1 MPSAQTILLEQYMGS
16 KPEIKLIEKEFA
28 KLVKFINANTKGDKV
43 RILNVSTAKLSKR
56 PEVKKIEMLTTKAFG
71 VKSTIFNFVAT
82 DDPNAYTVTGG
93 TTFLDSGYKKNAR
106 GEMINKQM
114 TMYVFMNAGLVTRGN
129 LDAGELTAIYLH
141 EVGHNFDLSFFFFMR
156 GLSILT
162 PIDMAVQLLSKI
174 PVVGKAFDLPSVA
187 QTVYIGKT
195 FIEKTIFSI
204 PGIPQFRTLFQSLM
218 AYVSNVQSALYP
230 LDPGLFVYY
239 LRSFSLFSAATYGT
253 EKYADRF
260 ATDLGYGP
268 KLASGLEKIHL
279 QENSRSGLENLPLT
293 GWIYDFNH
301 VTIKLVSSMIS
312 GYPTE
317 ENRVR
322 TILDNL
328 DKSMN
333 DPDIDPR
340 AKKELLKQQKEMKAQ
355 YERYLEISKDEK
367 LSKPFTA
374 LYRSCAEQFFDGKMD
389 LREFAQGLNF
399 NFK

>member
-28 KLVKFINANTKGDKV
+28 KLIKFINANTKGDKV

-56 PEVKKIEMLTTKAFG
+56 PEVKKIEMLTTKAFN

-93 TTFLDSGYKKNAR
+93 TTFLDSGYRKNAK
-106 GEMINKQM
+106 GEMINKEM
-114 TMYVFMNAGLVTRGN
+114 TMYIYMNAGLVTRGALN
-129 LDAGELTAIYLH
+129 AGELTAIYLH
-141 EVGHNFDLSFFFFMR
+141 EIGHNFDLSFFFFMR
-156 GLSILT
+156 SLNILT
-162 PIDMAVQLLSKI
+162 PIDMTVQLLSKI
-174 PVVGKAFDLPSVA
+174 PVVGKAFDLPSVG
-187 QTVYIGKT
+187 QSIMLGKT

-218 AYVSNVQSALYP
+218 SYVSNVQTALYP
-230 LDPGLFVYY
+230 LDPSLFVYY
-239 LRSFSLFSAATYGT
+239 LRRFSLFSSATYGT
-253 EKYADRF
+253 EKYADKF

-268 KLASGLEKIHL
+268 QLASALEKIHTG
-279 QENSRSGLENLPLT
+279 EKSRSGLEDLPLT

-301 VTIKLVSSMIS
+301 VTIKLVSSMIG

-317 ENRVR
+317 ETRVR
-322 TILDNL
+322 SILDNL
-328 DKSMN
+328 NKSMN
-333 DPDIDPR
+333 SPDIDPR
-340 AKKELLKQQKEMKAQ
+340 AKKELLKQQKEMKEQ
-355 YERYLEISKDEK
+355 YDRYIEISKDDK

-374 LYRSCAEQFFDGKMD
+374 LYRSCAEKFFDGKMD
-389 LREFAQGLNF
+389 LREFTQGLNF

>member
-28 KLVKFINANTKGDKV
+28 KLIKFIDANTKGDKI

-56 PEVKKIEMLTTKAFG
+56 PEVKKIEMLTTKAFD

-93 TTFLDSGYKKNAR
+93 TTFLDSGYKKNAK
-106 GEMINKQM
+106 GEMINKEM
-114 TMYVFMNAGLVTRGN
+114 SMYIYMNAGLVTRGDLN
-129 LDAGELTAIYLH
+129 AGELTAIYLH
-141 EVGHNFDLSFFFFMR
+141 EIGHNFDLSFFFFMR
-156 GLSILT
+156 SLNILT
-162 PIDMAVQLLSKI
+162 PIDMTAQLLSKI
-174 PVVGKAFDLPSVA
+174 PVVGKAFDLPSVG
-187 QTVYIGKT
+187 QSIMLGKT

-218 AYVSNVQSALYP
+218 SYVSNVQTALYP
-230 LDPGLFVYY
+230 LDPSLFVYY
-239 LRSFSLFSAATYGT
+239 LRRFSLFSSATYGT
-253 EKYADRF
+253 EKYADKF

-268 KLASGLEKIHL
+268 QLASALEKIHTG
-279 QENSRSGLENLPLT
+279 EKSRSGLEDLPLT

-301 VTIKLVSSMIS
+301 VTIKLVSSMIG

-317 ENRVR
+317 ETRVR
-322 TILDNL
+322 SILDNL
-328 DKSMN
+328 NKSMN
-333 DPDIDPR
+333 SPDIDPR
-340 AKKELLKQQKEMKAQ
+340 AKKELLKQQKEMKEQ
-355 YERYLEISKDEK
+355 YDRYIEISKDDK

-374 LYRSCAEQFFDGKMD
+374 LYRSCAEKFFDGKMD
-389 LREFAQGLNF
+389 LREFTQGLNF